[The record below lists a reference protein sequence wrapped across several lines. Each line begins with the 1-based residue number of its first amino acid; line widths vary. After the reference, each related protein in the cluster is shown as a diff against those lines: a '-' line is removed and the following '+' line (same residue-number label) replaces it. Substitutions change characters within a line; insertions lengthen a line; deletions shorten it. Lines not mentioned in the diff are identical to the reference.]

1 MHPLEMSACVGGPP
15 GHVRSGK
22 WESADLGG
30 AGTAI
35 LLGFQAT
42 CGQENLSSL
51 IFAGQERQIC
61 SRVNLSNPIGG
72 ALKHYCL
79 LDGIDMDLSSG
90 VCAGPGPGFCSR
102 ENLSNRFGR
111 GFLVCIQL
119 QPDAALS
126 LNLVGFNELRGKT
139 AWAEPLHPSFSPV
152 GLTPKSE

>member
-1 MHPLEMSACVGGPP
+1 MCWWASRRHSVRKTGVGGF
-15 GHVRSGK
+15 
-22 WESADLGG
+22 GG

-42 CGQENLSSL
+42 CGQEDLSSR
-51 IFAGQERQIC
+51 ISAGQERQIC

-72 ALKHYCL
+72 APKHYCL
-79 LDGIDMDLSSG
+79 LDGIDMDLSNG

-111 GFLVCIQL
+111 GVLVCIQL

-126 LNLVGFNELRGKT
+126 LNLVGFKVFRGKT
-139 AWAEPLHPSFSPV
+139 AWAEPLHLSFFPRRSYA
-152 GLTPKSE
+152 KI